1 MKEWQT
7 NLIGSVIVI
16 LIGLGSFAF
25 SMSIYIPSQYK
36 TFLGIPY
43 DVNSEYIFALNRF
56 ITFLILGIFLFGCGL
71 GLLANTYSLYR
82 LERKLDNMRVT
93 ASTEKK
99 FCQQCGKENKHDA
112 NFCINC
118 GKAF

>member
-16 LIGLGSFAF
+16 LFGFVLYGISQ
-25 SMSIYIPSQYK
+25 SIEIPSAYK

-43 DVNSEYIFALNRF
+43 DVNPQYYTAFTQSLGLLLVSLLTIGFG
-56 ITFLILGIFLFGCGL
+56 IGIFL
-71 GLLANTYSLYR
+71 NTNSIYR

-99 FCQQCGKENKHDA
+99 FCQQCGTENKHDA
-112 NFCINC
+112 KFCINC